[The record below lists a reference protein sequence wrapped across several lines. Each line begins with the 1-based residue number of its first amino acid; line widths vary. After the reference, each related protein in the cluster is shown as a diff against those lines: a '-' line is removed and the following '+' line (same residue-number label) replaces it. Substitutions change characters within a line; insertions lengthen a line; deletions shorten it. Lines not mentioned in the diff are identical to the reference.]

1 MVLKSDSTNINLNI
15 QPEAEHITED
25 RLDAYVLQTFL
36 DGPNDSPIQQHINCC
51 HICQARLEETWDF
64 IQALRQ
70 TIRNETVFSPNSLE
84 NEISVN

>member
-15 QPEAEHITED
+15 QPEAEHISED

-36 DGPNDSPIQQHINCC
+36 DGTNDSPIQQHINCC

-70 TIRNETVFSPNSLE
+70 NIHNENAFSPNSLDHG
-84 NEISVN
+84 ISVH